1 MYRARWGRLS
11 GVGTSWTLLAASV
24 LVVASS
30 LSRGQAGG
38 GVRGWSSGRLV
49 PMPAGRGHGQHAAQE
64 WARVH
69 WCKCRMRHLRAKE
82 AAGSE
87 SVGSRNMHMPVCM
100 YEDGARAVWPLGG
113 RPSLLRGA
121 ALVGGAA
128 QRARARER
136 RRSGGAGW
144 GGTLAKRLWGASATL
159 DWRTRVSGG
168 KRPYLRSMQPGCDP
182 GVGASRTVVRKT
194 HTALVSQSLVG
205 LCFAFPS
212 IFVYVEVMWSLA
224 ARRAAGR
231 T

>member
-87 SVGSRNMHMPVCM
+87 SVGSRNML
-100 YEDGARAVWPLGG
+100 ARMHVRGWSASCVATWRRTVSAAAQRLWVGW
-113 RPSLLRGA
+113 RGA
-121 ALVGGAA
+121 ACS
-128 QRARARER
+128 RAGETAER
-136 RRSGGAGW
+136 RGGLGRHLGETTLGCVSEAPLEDTCPVANGRTYDQMRAALIGDAISGHI
-144 GGTLAKRLWGASATL
+144 LL
-159 DWRTRVSGG
+159 
-168 KRPYLRSMQPGCDP
+168 QPGCDP
-182 GVGASRTVVRKT
+182 AVWTVFAKRRKNRP
-194 HTALVSQSLVG
+194 LL
-205 LCFAFPS
+205 PD
-212 IFVYVEVMWSLA
+212 
-224 ARRAAGR
+224 R
-231 T
+231 

>member
-11 GVGTSWTLLAASV
+11 GVVTSWTLLAASV

-87 SVGSRNMHMPVCM
+87 SVGSRSMHMHVCM

-144 GGTLAKRLWGASATL
+144 GGTLAKRLWGASATAPL
-159 DWRTRVSGG
+159 EDTCVRWQTAV
-168 KRPYLRSMQPGCDP
+168 PTINA
-182 GVGASRTVVRKT
+182 GAAV
-194 HTALVSQSLVG
+194 
-205 LCFAFPS
+205 
-212 IFVYVEVMWSLA
+212 A
-224 ARRAAGR
+224 ARLRPGGGGAV
-231 T
+231 